1 MYLTEEEF
9 KILQGLKFGLSFT
22 EISKELN
29 KSLRTCDPR
38 IDSLYQKYGVIDR
51 LELSK
56 KADLKKV
63 TVANIE
69 EIPYWEYEGTQL
81 VQSIPICK
89 KAVENIISLLLQV
102 EDDKKEFKI
111 IYSANKL
118 NKFWL
123 LDNGVEKIYL
133 YRQKPVLEK
142 KFFSSIIYLYLSSKF
157 LGK

>member
-89 KAVENIISLLLQV
+89 KAVENIISLLLQI

-123 LDNGVEKIYL
+123 FDNGVEKIYL
-133 YRQKPVLEK
+133 YRQKPILVK
-142 KFFSSIIYLYLSSKF
+142 KYF
-157 LGK
+157 

>member
-9 KILQGLKFGLSFT
+9 KILQGLKLGLSFT

-133 YRQKPVLEK
+133 YRQKPILVK
-142 KFFSSIIYLYLSSKF
+142 KYF
-157 LGK
+157 

>member
-22 EISKELN
+22 EISKGLN

-118 NKFWL
+118 NKFLL

-133 YRQKPVLEK
+133 YRQKPVLAK
-142 KFFSSIIYLYLSSKF
+142 KYF
-157 LGK
+157 

>member
-1 MYLTEEEF
+1 MYLAEEEF

-123 LDNGVEKIYL
+123 FDNGVEKIYL
-133 YRQKPVLEK
+133 YRQKPILVK
-142 KFFSSIIYLYLSSKF
+142 KYF
-157 LGK
+157 

>member
-38 IDSLYQKYGVIDR
+38 IDSLYQKYGVLDR

-89 KAVENIISLLLQV
+89 KAVENIIILLLQV

-123 LDNGVEKIYL
+123 FDNGVEKIYL
-133 YRQKPVLEK
+133 YRQKPILVK
-142 KFFSSIIYLYLSSKF
+142 KYF
-157 LGK
+157 

>member
-9 KILQGLKFGLSFT
+9 KILQGLKLGLSFT

-29 KSLRTCDPR
+29 KPLRTCDPR

-123 LDNGVEKIYL
+123 FDNGVEKIYL
-133 YRQKPVLEK
+133 YRQKPILVK
-142 KFFSSIIYLYLSSKF
+142 KYF
-157 LGK
+157 LVQ